1 MRGSD
6 ATRPCAALAA
16 GELQFGTLCFCD
28 GDVSAS
34 CEYAS
39 RLHQTYHNPTAFRA
53 KLEEWW
59 ASSSAAE
66 RLARSVAPD
75 NRQSTIAAEAARKF
89 LTERQL
95 HSFVDKCNMNLGV
108 APVTSVVISEV
119 HHTQGEGGEPAA
131 CPLRRSASK
140 RSLLQRLRR

>member
-1 MRGSD
+1 M
-6 ATRPCAALAA
+6 
-16 GELQFGTLCFCD
+16 
-28 GDVSAS
+28 
-34 CEYAS
+34 
-39 RLHQTYHNPTAFRA
+39 
-53 KLEEWW
+53 
-59 ASSSAAE
+59 
-66 RLARSVAPD
+66 APD

-140 RSLLQRLRR
+140 RSLLQRLRRWRLKYKVGMGRIAPRETEPLGETQKKVGLFVSTVMGRLEMASSGC